1 MAKKRSQEQH
11 DSNSVEVQEEPT
23 VDQVLAAESESS
35 PSENA
40 TSSLMDEIQSF
51 MTLRE
56 ELSQKLASE
65 IEATELKLAEL
76 KETAASLFPQA
87 TYIAEEKKAKKA
99 KPKVPKEEKSSPSSA
114 AEPEAAAA

>member
-1 MAKKRSQEQH
+1 MAKKRPQEQH
-11 DSNSVEVQEEPT
+11 DSNPAEIHEEPT
-23 VDQVLAAESESS
+23 GDQELAAESESGA
-35 PSENA
+35 SENA
-40 TSSLMDEIQSF
+40 TASLMDEIQSF

-87 TYIAEEKKAKKA
+87 TDVAEEKKAKKP
-99 KPKVPKEEKSSPSSA
+99 KPKVPKEEKSTPASA